1 MYVKKNVMIF
11 FKILL
16 FFPSYRDIY
25 LFSHK
30 KHILK
35 PLKDTTRIWA
45 GHFIINYLC
54 DDFVHLQ
61 LINLCDTKILTDDCL
76 FLHKKTKKGHRKKTM
91 ADID

>member
-1 MYVKKNVMIF
+1 MIF
-11 FKILL
+11 LQILL

-35 PLKDTTRIWA
+35 PLKNTTRIWA

-54 DDFVHLQ
+54 DDFAHLQ
-61 LINLCDTKILTDDCL
+61 LINLSDTKIPTDDCL
-76 FLHKKTKKGHRKKTM
+76 FSTQKNEKTVIEKKLWQILTNK
-91 ADID
+91 

>member
-35 PLKDTTRIWA
+35 PLKNTTRIWE
-45 GHFIINYLC
+45 GYFIINYLC
-54 DDFVHLQ
+54 NDFAHLQ
-61 LINLCDTKILTDDCL
+61 LINLSDTKIPTDDCL
-76 FLHKKTKKGHRKKTM
+76 FSTQKTKKRS
-91 ADID
+91 